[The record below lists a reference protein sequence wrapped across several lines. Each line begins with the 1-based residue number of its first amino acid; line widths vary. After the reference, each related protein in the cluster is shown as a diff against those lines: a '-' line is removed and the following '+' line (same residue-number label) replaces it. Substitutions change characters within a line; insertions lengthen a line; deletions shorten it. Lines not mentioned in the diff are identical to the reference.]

1 MKNHHEMFFSEL
13 AEKNF
18 SLNTIQ
24 SYRHDLSDFI
34 VFLKE
39 CGIDSI
45 EEIHNSHIHSYSKKM
60 RTCGLSDAS
69 IYRKSTTIISFFRF
83 LKTKYPE
90 ITDPTKEIERPKIHR
105 ENPDYLN
112 EENLRRLID
121 HIDLKAF
128 IGQRDRMIFEV
139 LYGTGIKVSEL
150 INLEVNDLDL
160 DHSLLN
166 VKGREIPLGK
176 TLITLIINY
185 LEHIR
190 PSFNKDGNTRLFL
203 NYKGYQISRQG
214 IWKNIKKY
222 SYMAGLKPSITPHML
237 RSSYAINR
245 INNGAQLT
253 VIQKEMGYRK
263 LDSSRFFIQSSFE
276 EEV

>member
-24 SYRHDLSDFI
+24 SYRHDLSDFF

-39 CGIDSI
+39 CNINSID
-45 EEIHNSHIHSYSKKM
+45 EIKKSHVRSYSERMKS
-60 RTCGLSDAS
+60 CGLSDAS
-69 IYRKSTTIISFFRF
+69 IYRKSTTIIGFFRF
-83 LKTKYPE
+83 LKNKFPE
-90 ITDPTKEIERPKIHR
+90 INDPTKEIERPKIHR
-105 ENPDYLN
+105 ENPDYIS

-121 HIDLKAF
+121 HIDLKTF
-128 IGQRDRMIFEV
+128 IGQRDRMILEV

-150 INLEVNDLDL
+150 INLEIIDIDLEGSNL
-160 DHSLLN
+160 F
-166 VKGREIPLGK
+166 VKGRYIPLGN
-176 TLITLIINY
+176 TLIALINNY

-190 PSFNKDGNTRLFL
+190 PSFDKDVSSRLFL

-222 SYMAGLKPSITPHML
+222 SSIAGLKPSITPHML

-245 INNGAQLT
+245 INSGIQLT

-263 LDSSRFFIQSSFE
+263 LDSTRFFTHSTY